1 MIPTTLPCDQRQM
14 ASPQDV
20 GLFKPVTEVRFF
32 SYSSYINEQ
41 DKTIA
46 IQFRVFVLNHQ
57 NLIVEVVHNNTLLK
71 RATFIHDDMV
81 KSFTL
86 TPMELCKYLKI
97 YTDYLIWDSEESL
110 KECDRFEAES
120 AKRCTKL
127 DESIAKHDAS
137 IAKHKEDIAK
147 YDASIAKHDA
157 KTAKLD
163 ASIAKHDAS
172 IAKHDASIAKHD
184 AKTAKL
190 DASIAKHDASIAK
203 HDASIAKHDAS
214 IAKHDASIAE
224 WDKKNEEQRM
234 MLKRLEEEAKND
246 PILRAADFVFI
257 DAPKAIVEQAK
268 KITNLFFLPFFC
280 VNKPFINWSYASL
293 PKTGDSAY
301 RSGIMPTDSASTN
314 QEETSRSTSS
324 ASHQIILAHKK
335 KPTVSFY
342 VTRYMQSFTWSGPIR
357 DDLAFKQVE
366 VPKIPQIIPPIL
378 FRNYVGKI
386 GLFFKLSA

>member
-127 DESIAKHDAS
+127 DESIAKH
-137 IAKHKEDIAK
+137 
-147 YDASIAKHDA
+147 
-157 KTAKLD
+157 D